1 MFIRGL
7 TIFRKEVDMKKLNEI
22 SGTKLK
28 VSDIISSDKSSD
40 LSSIWLKRRG
50 ARSGRFI
57 WNDAAEQPQRFKLEL
72 YRFLRDNVPLLNS
85 CIWTWS
91 RLASAPGRYELIDPG
106 TESERKKAL
115 VFLDELLLKI
125 YPYDYHKMAGLESF
139 LPLFFDSLFTDGAF
153 SGFAII
159 NRDASG
165 VEKFLPIDPS
175 YLILKQDRESGD
187 HFVIQHDGRDIRV
200 DGDDFYYFGLS
211 TDVNSGIGRS
221 ILSAV
226 PFIAYIEQQLIDDMR
241 RTTHNA
247 GYHRLHVQITPPEKQ
262 SGESDSAYIDR
273 INDYFDETISMIKGA
288 APEDNPVTWDNVK
301 IEYIGPRNVH
311 GVTNA
316 WFLNHRTMV
325 EEICAGTNLSP
336 FMLGYSYGTT
346 HNWAQFKYDLVMRQ
360 VVSIQNQTSRFL
372 EWLGNIELAL
382 KGMTCKC
389 RFVFDNR
396 LTYLATEQADIERG
410 NVDNLI
416 KLYTSG
422 LIDKETAFRKAGDL
436 L

>member
-1 MFIRGL
+1 MKN
-7 TIFRKEVDMKKLNEI
+7 RKQKRDK
-22 SGTKLK
+22 KLK
-28 VSDIISSDKSSD
+28 VSDVITLDKQPEL
-40 LSSIWLKRRG
+40 LSAQLKRKVN
-50 ARSGRFI
+50 RSGRLV
-57 WNDAAEQPQRFKLEL
+57 WNEGIEQPQRFKLEL
-72 YRFLRDNVPLLNS
+72 YRFLRDNLPLLGS

-91 RLASAPGRYELIDPG
+91 RLASAPGHYEIIGAQSD
-106 TESERKKAL
+106 SEQKHAL
-115 VFLDELLLKI
+115 DYLDKLNLKI
-125 YPYDYHKMAGLESF
+125 YPFGYHKMAGLESF

-153 SGFAII
+153 AGFAIV
-159 NRDASG
+159 NRDATG

-175 YLILKQDRESGD
+175 YLVLKRDVNDGD
-187 HFVIQHDGRDIRV
+187 YFVIQQDGHDIRV
-200 DGDDFYYFGLS
+200 DGDDFYYFGLNAN
-211 TDVNSGIGRS
+211 VNSGIGRS
-221 ILSAV
+221 ILSAI

-262 SGESDSAYIDR
+262 SGESDNAYVDR
-273 INDYFDETISMIKGA
+273 MNDYFDETMSMIKEAG
-288 APEDNPVTWDNVK
+288 PEDNPVTWDNVK

-382 KGMTCKC
+382 KGLSCSC
-389 RFVFDNR
+389 RYIFDNR

-410 NVDNLI
+410 KVDNLI
-416 KLYTSG
+416 KLYTNG
-422 LIDKETAFRKAGDL
+422 LIDKEAAVKKAGEL

>member
-1 MFIRGL
+1 
-7 TIFRKEVDMKKLNEI
+7 MKKRKQTI
-22 SGTKLK
+22 AKKLK
-28 VSDIISSDKSSD
+28 TSGVISPEIPID
-40 LSSIWLKRRG
+40 LSSYWLKKRG
-50 ARSGRFI
+50 RGSGRFI
-57 WNDAAEQPQRFKLEL
+57 WHDSAGQPQKFRLDL
-72 YRFLRDNVPLLNS
+72 YRFLRNSIPLLNS

-91 RLASAPGRYELIDPG
+91 RLASAPGRYEIIDSKSDG
-106 TESERKKAL
+106 ERARAL
-115 VFLDELLLKI
+115 DFLEEMKLQI
-125 YPYDYHKMAGLESF
+125 YPYNYHKMAGLESF

-153 SGFAII
+153 AGFAII
-159 NRDASG
+159 SRDATG
-165 VEKFLPIDPS
+165 IERFMPIDPA
-175 YLILKQDRESGD
+175 YLSLKRDRNFGD
-187 HFVIQHDGRDIRV
+187 YFVVQKDGRDIRV
-200 DGDDFYYFGLS
+200 DGDDFYYFGLN
-211 TDVNSGIGRS
+211 TDVNNGIGRS

-262 SGESDSAYIDR
+262 SGESDNAYVDR
-273 INDYFDETISMIKGA
+273 MNDYFDETMSMIKRA
-288 APEDNPVTWDNVK
+288 DPEDNPVTWDNVK

-325 EEICAGTNLSP
+325 EEICAGTNLAP

-360 VVSIQNQTSRFL
+360 VVSIQSQTSRFL

-382 KGMTCKC
+382 KGLTCKC

-396 LTYLATEQADIERG
+396 LTYLATEQADIEG
-410 NVDNLI
+410 GQVDNLI
-416 KLYTSG
+416 KLYTNG
-422 LIDKETAFRKAGDL
+422 LISKEAALQKAGDL